1 MTFYVT
7 NQNYVVLCLFV
18 IGVVIGVIYDIF
30 KIKREIFGKNVIFYY
45 LDDLLFSFIYTT
57 IFVFAIF
64 LTNYGYVRWYEIVS
78 AFIGFIIYKS
88 TISNIFVKIT
98 TEAIRFVLKIL
109 KVIIGIIFKPI
120 IVILSFVLSLFKKIY
135 LLILGKIE
143 KEKTKINSKK
153 RLKRELILSRKGFYK
168 R

>member
-18 IGVVIGVIYDIF
+18 IGVVIGVVYDIF
-30 KIKREIFGKNVIFYY
+30 NIKREIFGKKLIFYY

-64 LTNYGYVRWYEIVS
+64 LTNYGYVRWYEIAS
-78 AFIGFIIYKS
+78 ALIGFIIYKS
-88 TISNIFVKIT
+88 TISNIFVKLT

-109 KVIIGIIFKPI
+109 KVIIGIILKPVI
-120 IVILSFVLSLFKKIY
+120 AILSFVISFIKKIY
-135 LLILGKIE
+135 LLILRKIE
-143 KEKTKINSKK
+143 KEKLENNSKK
-153 RLKRELILSRKGFYK
+153 RLKRELILSGKGFYK